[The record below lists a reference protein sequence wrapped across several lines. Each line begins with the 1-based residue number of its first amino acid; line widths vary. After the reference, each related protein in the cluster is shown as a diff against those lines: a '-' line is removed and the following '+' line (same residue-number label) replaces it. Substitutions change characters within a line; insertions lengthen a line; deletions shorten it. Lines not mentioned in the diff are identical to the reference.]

1 MSVRCSQ
8 PQVANLGGFNWHRL
22 EGGAINVALLTAN
35 VWHRWSAEISAH
47 RGCRDRQGAC
57 SAGKSLNHDKDL
69 FIYTFFYCLRLF

>member
-35 VWHRWSAEISAH
+35 VWHRWNME
-47 RGCRDRQGAC
+47 CRDLSTQRLQRQ
-57 SAGKSLNHDKDL
+57 AGSM
-69 FIYTFFYCLRLF
+69 